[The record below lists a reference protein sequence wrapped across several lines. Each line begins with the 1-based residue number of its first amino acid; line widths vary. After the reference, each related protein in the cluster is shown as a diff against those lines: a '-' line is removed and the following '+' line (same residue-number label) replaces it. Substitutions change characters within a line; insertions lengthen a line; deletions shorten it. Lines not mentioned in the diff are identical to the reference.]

1 MYLFFLLNKFHTTA
15 LDMLVSLYL
24 LYEIVCQISFVRIMN
39 RSPDSWSSHGRHLIC
54 GTSTEYIVR
63 EVGEGCSERFVES
76 IDPSCFEQQSIFRAG
91 KKKQRSQYVYDVI
104 VL

>member
-1 MYLFFLLNKFHTTA
+1 
-15 LDMLVSLYL
+15 
-24 LYEIVCQISFVRIMN
+24 MN

-91 KKKQRSQYVYDVI
+91 KKKQGSQYVYDVI